1 MSFLAHLFKRK
12 NEEDYETIL
21 ASLVKNI
28 EERQIRL
35 SEIRLRERRTS
46 LLVTLYTIALW
57 VVYVAFWYLNLL
69 PSFFGD
75 RKRERFERAGK
86 ALLVVIGPILTLFVR
101 RTVEIWYQRIRD
113 AEEKTL
119 QVLMKQQRSKLEEI
133 KQKTNYYSTREL
145 LQKYD
150 EASRGQLPQRKRV
163 PQTPSAVPT
172 PQKLPQPHAAVNS
185 PGNTPLKPQ
194 VTAPQPFP
202 PTPPRKEWYDRL
214 ADALLGDDDAVPTT
228 SRYALICERCLA
240 HNGLVKESMWED
252 VQYVC
257 PKCNHFNPSPRSR
270 RQVASPRTPS
280 PRSPLPGAEDELKPQ
295 HIDVTR
301 SSPSPVNKG
310 ISDDPPVVD
319 SAEMEVDTT

>member
-1 MSFLAHLFKRK
+1 MSFLAHLFKTK
-12 NEEDYETIL
+12 IEEDYETIL

-46 LLVTLYTIALW
+46 LLVTIYTMASW

-75 RKRERFERAGK
+75 RKRERFETAWK
-86 ALLVVIGPILTLFVR
+86 ALLVFIGPILTLFVR
-101 RTVEIWYQRIRD
+101 RIVEIWYKRIGD

-119 QVLMKQQRSKLEEI
+119 QSLMKQQRRKVEEI
-133 KQKTNYYSTREL
+133 KRKTNYYSTREL

-150 EASRGQLPQRKRV
+150 ETSRGQLPQRKGV
-163 PQTPSAVPT
+163 PQPPSTVST
-172 PQKLPQPHAAVNS
+172 PQKRPQPQAAGNS

-202 PTPPRKEWYDRL
+202 STPPRKEWYDRL
-214 ADALLGDDDAVPTT
+214 ADALLGDDDEVPTT
-228 SRYALICERCLA
+228 SRYALICQRCFA

-270 RQVASPRTPS
+270 GQVVVPAPPSSISPP
-280 PRSPLPGAEDELKPQ
+280 PLTGNDLKPQ
-295 HIDVTR
+295 PTDVAR
-301 SSPSPVNKG
+301 IPSPVNEG

-319 SAEMEVDTT
+319 SAEMEVDAP